1 MRTPLSVGVVGLD
14 ATGVEYA
21 CALADLPQVS
31 LRWLCDERPEPRQ
44 RAARRFPIARVTK
57 DPADL
62 LEDES
67 LDAIVIASGGRP
79 ALASA
84 ALTLDK
90 HVLTT
95 QPLAYSGVDAAAVVR
110 LAQGRRRALV
120 VADTLVAQPA
130 AAKLKELIETG
141 GLGDIYSV
149 YANRQGI
156 PRERPADEGVWT
168 FGADELSLLLYL
180 LDDEPIDVIG
190 RGESYSEPGVVDVV
204 SCSLLFATGISAHL
218 HLSWLDPQ
226 GIRRLTAIGS
236 QRMAVLDSL
245 APERKLTIYEQLTA
259 DGSIGDIRS
268 PRIDPGDP
276 VRLECERLVAAVRS
290 VASRAAAPHA
300 AESIGQRA
308 VAVVRVIESVADS
321 LDRKQRAARPVEHAS
336 GAQVVQLRPPA

>member
-1 MRTPLSVGVVGLD
+1 MRTPLTVAVVGLD

-21 CALADLPQVS
+21 SALADLPQVS
-31 LRWLCDERPEPRQ
+31 LRWLCDERSEPRQ
-44 RAARRFPIARVTK
+44 RTARRFPAARVTK
-57 DPADL
+57 DPTEL

-95 QPLAYSGVDAAAVVR
+95 PPLAYSAIDAAELLR
-110 LAQGRRRALV
+110 LAHGRGRALV

-130 AAKLKELIETG
+130 AWKLKELIETG
-141 GLGDIYSV
+141 GLGDVYSLYV
-149 YANRQGI
+149 NRQGI

-168 FGADELSLLLYL
+168 FGAGELSLVLYL
-180 LDDEPIDVIG
+180 LDDEPIDVVA
-190 RGESYSEPGVVDVV
+190 RSESYSEPGVVDVI

-236 QRMAVLDSL
+236 QRMAVLDNL
-245 APERKLTIYEQLTA
+245 APERKLTIYEQVTA
-259 DGSIGDIRS
+259 DGSIGDILS
-268 PRIDPGDP
+268 PQIEPGDP

-290 VASRAAAPHA
+290 AAPRSTA
-300 AESIGQRA
+300 TESAGQRA
-308 VAVVRVIESVADS
+308 VAVVWVLESVAES
-321 LDRKQRAARPVEHAS
+321 LDRKRRASQPGEQ
-336 GAQVVQLRPPA
+336 GAAAHGQVVPLRPPA

>member
-14 ATGVEYA
+14 ANGIEYA
-21 CALADLPQVS
+21 STLADLPQVNV
-31 LRWLCDERPEPRQ
+31 RWLCDERIAPRQ
-44 RAARRFPIARVTK
+44 RTARRFPAARVTK
-57 DPADL
+57 DPTDL

-84 ALTLDK
+84 ALTSDK

-95 QPLAYSGVDAAAVVR
+95 LPLAYTGTDATELVR
-110 LAQGRRRALV
+110 LAQGRGRALV

-130 AAKLKELIETG
+130 AGELKELIETG
-141 GLGDIYSV
+141 GLGEVYSLYV
-149 YANRQGI
+149 NRQGI

-180 LDDEPIDVIG
+180 LDDEPIDVVA
-190 RGESYSEPGVVDVV
+190 RGESYSEPGVVDVI

-236 QRMAVLDSL
+236 QRLAVLDSL
-245 APERKLTIYEQLTA
+245 APERKLTIYEQITA

-268 PRIDPGDP
+268 PRIEPGDP
-276 VRLECERLVAAVRS
+276 VRLECERWVAAVRS
-290 VASRAAAPHA
+290 STPRSTAV
-300 AESIGQRA
+300 ELTGQRA
-308 VAVVRVIESVADS
+308 VAVVRVLESVAES
-321 LDRKQRAARPVEHAS
+321 LDRKQRASQPVEHAAAAL
-336 GAQVVQLRPPA
+336 GQVVPLRPPA